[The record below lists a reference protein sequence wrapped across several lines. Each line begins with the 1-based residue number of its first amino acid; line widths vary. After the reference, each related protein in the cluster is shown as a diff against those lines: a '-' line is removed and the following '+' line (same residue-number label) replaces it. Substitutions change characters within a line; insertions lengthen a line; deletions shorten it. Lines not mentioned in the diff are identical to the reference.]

1 MKKTTQ
7 QKIVAVMA
15 LVMALLMVLPMII
28 NIFVY

>member
-7 QKIVAVMA
+7 QKIIAVMA
-15 LVMALLMVLPMII
+15 LIMAAMMILPMIV

>member
-15 LVMALLMVLPMII
+15 LLMALLMVLPMIV

>member
-15 LVMALLMVLPMII
+15 LLVALLMVLPMIV

>member
-15 LVMALLMVLPMII
+15 LVMALLMVLPMIV